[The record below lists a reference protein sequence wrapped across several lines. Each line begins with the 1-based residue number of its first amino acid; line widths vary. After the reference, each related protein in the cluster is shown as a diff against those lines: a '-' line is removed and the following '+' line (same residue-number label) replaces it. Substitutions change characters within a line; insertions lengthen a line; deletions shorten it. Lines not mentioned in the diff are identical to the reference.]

1 MFSQLSHGSFR
12 GKLLLAA
19 ITLSLIVPTLGGLY
33 LVNETTISHR
43 RLISNMTT
51 ELTSTLSRQIHP
63 ALEFDD
69 PETAQ
74 EITDALVENDAIRHI
89 KIWKFDIFQPTNKPY
104 LFVTSYS
111 NGENEKNPPESPT
124 PLPIEKEVWLENDLM
139 VQRLI
144 YSQDQKIGTVILV
157 RSLDDLKSMQ
167 DEFKKLTFTIWLIIV
182 ILVIFAALWIEKS
195 LTKPLIELVSVAE
208 RVASEKDLQAR
219 AKKMSDDEFGRLT
232 TVFNNMLDSIG
243 EANEKLVESKEQ
255 METRVIERTDDLKKA
270 NKRLQSEI
278 KVRIKKNQEL
288 LNLQNQLGRQE
299 RLANVGQ
306 VSSNIAHE
314 LRNPMAA
321 IRNSVYFLRNNLS
334 AVDKSLEHLE
344 IIDQQLSAS
353 DDVIEHL
360 LNITKG
366 KELKL
371 SAVNLKE
378 LCMDVLEVLDLSD
391 QVKFSYNSEPENLE
405 LTVDKLLF
413 RQVLS
418 NLFINSIQSNDLIS
432 EVEIKV
438 FARKEEEFIEILITD
453 NGTGIPR
460 ELQSRVFE
468 PLYTDKEDGF
478 GLGLPLCS
486 DLLARHRGSIEIKE
500 SSTTGT
506 TISLKIPN

>member
-1 MFSQLSHGSFR
+1 
-12 GKLLLAA
+12 
-19 ITLSLIVPTLGGLY
+19 V
-33 LVNETTISHR
+33 
-43 RLISNMTT
+43 
-51 ELTSTLSRQIHP
+51 
-63 ALEFDD
+63 
-69 PETAQ
+69 
-74 EITDALVENDAIRHI
+74 
-89 KIWKFDIFQPTNKPY
+89 
-104 LFVTSYS
+104 
-111 NGENEKNPPESPT
+111 
-124 PLPIEKEVWLENDLM
+124 

-144 YSQDQKIGTVILV
+144 YSQNQKIGAVILV

-167 DEFKKLTFTIWLIIV
+167 DEYKKLTFTIWLIIV

-195 LTKPLIELVSVAE
+195 LTKPLLELVSVAE
-208 RVASEKDLQAR
+208 KVASEKDLQAR

-232 TVFNNMLDSIG
+232 SVFNAMLDSIG
-243 EANEKLVESKEQ
+243 EANAKLIESKEQ

-270 NKRLQSEI
+270 NERLESEI

-334 AVDKSLEHLE
+334 TPDKSLEHLE

-353 DDVIEHL
+353 DEVIEHL

-378 LCMDVLEVLDLSD
+378 LCVNVLEVLNLSD
-391 QVKFSYNSEPENLE
+391 QVKFSYKSEPKNLE

-413 RQVLS
+413 RQIIS

-432 EVEIKV
+432 DVKIEIIAMK
-438 FARKEEEFIEILITD
+438 KKEFIEILITD
-453 NGTGIPR
+453 NGTGIPQ

-478 GLGLPLCS
+478 GLGLALCS

-500 SSTTGT
+500 SSAKGT